1 MEIING
7 ERRSGRTVA
16 LIYIS
21 ATSGQPILTPTV
33 QQAAFVEAEARKLG
47 VKIPKVQSFS
57 QAVNWAKKGFK
68 DIIIA
73 EGIYLSR
80 AAINKRGGY
89 LIDNADELFEQL
101 LEEKLGA
108 EVAAI
113 TICQPVAMKE
123 REWEKTDDVDRRA
136 QEKDIEAGL
145 APGFWKRGGPTPD
158 CEGFRGCKTCKDP
171 DRGTHGWCPLAWQPE
186 WDEEQKTKTYK
197 CSWCGEI
204 VHTARWKKTTDEYFL
219 LRCPKCE
226 RVTVLP
232 KGPGGNKR
240 E

>member
-7 ERRSGRTVA
+7 ERRSGRTAA
-16 LIYIS
+16 LISIS
-21 ATSGQPILTPTV
+21 AISGQPILTPSIK
-33 QQAAFVEAEARKLG
+33 QAAFVEAAARELG
-47 VKIPKVQSFS
+47 VEIPRVRSYQELVLARRRGCRDYQTGRGYMTFEEI
-57 QAVNWAKKGFK
+57 
-68 DIIIA
+68 D
-73 EGIYLSR
+73 R
-80 AAINKRGGY
+80 RGGF

-108 EVAAI
+108 KVAAI

-123 REWEKTDDVDRRA
+123 RDWEKIDDVDRRA
-136 QEKDIEAGL
+136 QEADIEAGL

-171 DRGTHGWCPLAWQPE
+171 DRGMHGWCPLAWRAE
-186 WDEEQKTKTYK
+186 WDEEPKTKTYK
-197 CSWCGEI
+197 CYWCGEI
-204 VHTARWKKTTDEYFL
+204 VHTARWKETSDEKIL

-226 RVTVLP
+226 RVSVLP
-232 KGPGGNKR
+232 KGPGGDKR